1 MFPWTLFLLSLSFV
15 LSYSILFS
23 VLFTLGLC
31 CYHIPLCILFLIVI
45 LFECWKNCKTQSIP
59 THFKKRQGK
68 GWICQKNLKTQSILS
83 YFENKAGQ
91 GPILSKESYNSIY
104 SNQFQKKVGHRPI
117 SSKESKDSIYSIPTF
132 SHSRDVPQTDG
143 SKQCK
148 SFYLYPWKIKLL
160 CSLDIKCLSPLPV
173 GVSMCLFRDTA
184 RPQDS
189 LHCAHLCTFFPV
201 WIIMCVLRW
210 PAWLNDLFP
219 IIASRYL
226 FRLNDIGWRT
236 GKGINVTSYAES
248 PGILSQMFYHKFR
261 IWTQ

>member
-1 MFPWTLFLLSLSFV
+1 M
-15 LSYSILFS
+15 
-23 VLFTLGLC
+23 
-31 CYHIPLCILFLIVI
+31 
-45 LFECWKNCKTQSIP
+45 
-59 THFKKRQGK
+59 RQGK
-68 GWICQKNLKTQSILS
+68 GPFCQKNLKTQSIPS
-83 YFENKAGQ
+83 HFENKAGQ

-117 SSKESKDSIYSIPTF
+117 SSKESKDSIYSIPTL

-143 SKQCK
+143 SEQCK

-160 CSLDIKCLSPLPV
+160 CSLDIECLSPLPV

-201 WIIMCVLRW
+201 WIIMCVLRSL
-210 PAWLNDLFP
+210 AKWLISNNRH
-219 IIASRYL
+219 RYL
-226 FRLNDIGWRT
+226 FRFNDIGWRT
-236 GKGINVTSYAES
+236 GKGINVTSYAEP

>member
-1 MFPWTLFLLSLSFV
+1 MKIRQGKGPF
-15 LSYSILFS
+15 
-23 VLFTLGLC
+23 C
-31 CYHIPLCILFLIVI
+31 Q
-45 LFECWKNCKTQSIP
+45 KNLTTQSIP
-59 THFKKRQGK
+59 
-68 GWICQKNLKTQSILS
+68 ISLK
-83 YFENKAGQ
+83 
-91 GPILSKESYNSIY
+91 
-104 SNQFQKKVGHRPI
+104 KKVGHRPI

-143 SKQCK
+143 SKQCI

-261 IWTQ
+261 IWTRWHSVWRGSSQDVFWENRWVCSSYHNKNKKMIRPQALQTVGAVVAARELLYRIRCLKGQSLSRSCSTWSSQHNLDIH